1 MGQRKIWVVAIIWV
15 SKKLRSKTLVKN
27 MTNDL
32 HHEIKSKKYN
42 FGSWLY
48 RQKNFGSAKTKAK
61 K

>member
-1 MGQRKIWVVAIIWV
+1 
-15 SKKLRSKTLVKN
+15 

-48 RQKNFGSAKTKAK
+48 RQKILGQQKLKLNKNWVKEIFWVIN
-61 K
+61 